1 MPPVPS
7 EIEDQIVA
15 SIRRIIRA
23 IDLQSRRLQEQYAL
37 TGPQLAT
44 LREVHRLGEVTVSA
58 LARAIHLGQPTVSG
72 ILTRLERR
80 GLVVRARSEADRR
93 SVVIRVTDAG
103 ENVLAEAPSLLQE
116 RFRAELR
123 RLEDWEQHWML
134 SALQRIAM
142 MMDAEGIDAAPIL
155 ETGPVTPPL
164 DSPEPAEESL
174 PPTGS
179 VGSVGD

>member
-1 MPPVPS
+1 MSKPS

-44 LREVHRLGEVTVSA
+44 LREVHKLGEVTVSA

-80 GLVVRARSEADRR
+80 GFVVRARSERDRR
-93 SVVIRVTDAG
+93 TVVIQVTDAG
-103 ENVLAEAPSLLQE
+103 RDMLAEAPSLLQE
-116 RFRAELR
+116 RFRAELGL
-123 RLEDWEQHWML
+123 LEDWERHWML
-134 SALQRIAM
+134 SALERIAM

-155 ETGPVTPPL
+155 ETGPVARSVDEDEATEEPL
-164 DSPEPAEESL
+164 SRGRAL
-174 PPTGS
+174 
-179 VGSVGD
+179 